1 MAADRPPAAAR
12 PAVPAARPASQPV
25 ATHTVA
31 RSPRAPGS
39 LAVLAVAVLALAG
52 TMVAP
57 AATVRADA
65 VDPLGAELM
74 RLTNLDRSAFGKPA
88 LTIDPMLAAF
98 ARDLPFACPA
108 NPSLVLRG
116 RARDM
121 ADRGYFDHGIVG
133 CLRADGTTASVL
145 DVMADSFGYQ
155 TTRAENIAWNTYGTG
170 AATYG
175 YGCAIDGSACAG
187 TTTTIKTVESA
198 ERAFIQSSGHRATIL
213 GSFDRFGCGSAL
225 AADGR
230 RIYAC
235 VFSLGGSTLSS
246 LPSPAPDGVGP
257 SFDRLTGV
265 TAVRAGHGR
274 TVGATVTDNQA
285 LRRLEVRVDGRLVRT
300 WTLSGTRATRS
311 AAIPAWRLPVG
322 RHLVRWAVADA
333 AGNARSTSFW
343 LYVR

>member
-1 MAADRPPAAAR
+1 MAADRAPAAPPAAPPRWLPAR
-12 PAVPAARPASQPV
+12 ARTTRAAR
-25 ATHTVA
+25 
-31 RSPRAPGS
+31 R
-39 LAVLAVAVLALAG
+39 LAALAVAVLALAG
-52 TMVAP
+52 TTVAP
-57 AATVRADA
+57 SATVRADT

-88 LTIDPMLAAF
+88 LTIDPTLAAF
-98 ARDLPFACPA
+98 AHDLSFACPT

-116 RARDM
+116 RAQDM
-121 ADRGYFDHGIVG
+121 ADRGYFDHSIGG
-133 CLRADGTTASVL
+133 CLRADGTMASVL
-145 DVMADSFGYQ
+145 DVMADPFGYR
-155 TTRAENIAWNTYGTG
+155 TARAENIAWNTYGTE

-187 TTTTIKTVESA
+187 TTPTVKSVESA
-198 ERAFIQSSGHRATIL
+198 ERAFMQSSGHRATIL

-246 LPSPAPDGVGP
+246 LPSPAPDPVRPAFGSLTGVGP
-257 SFDRLTGV
+257 
-265 TAVRAGHGR
+265 VRAGASR
-274 TVGATVTDNQA
+274 TVGATVTDNVA
-285 LRRLEVRVDGRLVRT
+285 LRRLEMRVDGRLVRT
-300 WTLSGTRATRS
+300 WTLGGTRATRS
-311 AAIPAWRLPVG
+311 ATIPAWRLHVG
-322 RHLVRWAVADA
+322 RHLVRWAVVDA